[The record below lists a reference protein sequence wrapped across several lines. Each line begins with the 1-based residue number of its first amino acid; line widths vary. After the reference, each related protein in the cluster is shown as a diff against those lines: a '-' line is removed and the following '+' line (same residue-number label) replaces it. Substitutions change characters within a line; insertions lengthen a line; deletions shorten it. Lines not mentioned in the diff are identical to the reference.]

1 MANQSKPI
9 PEGGGIVQQILALIA
24 KSTKKKVM
32 TFSILV
38 ILVYFFLNYLRN
50 RKKVDPSKIKNPSLK
65 KKSKGQVDGLF
76 FKRLWELIKVVVP
89 SWKSPEVGYVISLTV
104 FLYLRTWLSI
114 YLATVKGRIVK
125 GIIKLDLNSFLKGLL
140 NLALCA
146 FPGSFINSCMTFFNR
161 SLAIS
166 FRARL
171 TNHFMDKYLKDLV
184 YYQMT
189 NLDQRIPTPDQ
200 RLTTDIEKWATS
212 LSNLYSNISKPVLDI
227 ILFSRKLSTLVGF
240 EGPLYVILWYVFT
253 GVLLRF
259 VSPSFGKL
267 FAVEQKLEGD
277 YRACHTDLVNHA
289 EEIAFFRGNDWEKN
303 RLNKSYDTLINH
315 SLVIMHKRL
324 FMGCFDSVLVKYGA
338 TLVGYVVIGLPVF
351 GTSHDAYLKKVGN
364 DASTITRDYV
374 RNSSLLIDLAG
385 AIGRLIVSYK
395 TIQSLAGYTCLIY
408 EMKEVLD
415 DLQEGKYER
424 TMIDNSSNQEIC
436 KKISINAESRGEI
449 TEGEIIKFE
458 NVPIVSPNGDVL
470 VQSLNIEIKPGM
482 NCIIAGPNGCGKSS
496 LFRILGSLWPVR
508 GGKIQRPHL
517 DQMFYI
523 PQRPYLPAGTL
534 RDQIIYPHKKLDMFR
549 KKMTDNDL
557 RALLKDVLLENIVE
571 REGGFDSMN
580 DWNDVLS
587 GGEKQRIAMARL
599 FYHRPIFA
607 ILDECTSSTS
617 LDIEKIVYDQCKKL
631 EITLFTVSHRLS
643 LYQFHDFILRFD
655 GEGGWSFEKL
665 KHQ

>member
-1 MANQSKPI
+1 MAIQSKPI
-9 PEGGGIVQQILALIA
+9 PISGSLIEQVIGLIV
-24 KSTKKKVM
+24 KSKKKKVL

-38 ILVYFFLNYLRN
+38 ILVYFVLNYIRN
-50 RKKVDPSKIKNPSLK
+50 RKKADPSKLK
-65 KKSKGQVDGLF
+65 LQQSIRKKSKGQVDGLF
-76 FKRLWELIKVVVP
+76 FKRIWELVKIVIP
-89 SWKSPEVGYVISLTV
+89 TWKSKEVGYIIALTA

-125 GIIKLDLNSFLKGLL
+125 GIIKLDLNVFLKGLF

-146 FPGSFINSCMTFFNR
+146 FPGSFINSCMTFFNK

-166 FRARL
+166 FRSRL
-171 TNHFMDKYLKDLV
+171 TTYFLDKYLKDLV

-189 NLDQRIPTPDQ
+189 NLDQRILTPDQ

-227 ILFSRKLSTLVGF
+227 ILFSRKLSTLVGI
-240 EGPLYVILWYVFT
+240 EGPLYVILWYLFT

-267 FAVEQKLEGD
+267 FAVEQRLEGD

-289 EEIAFFRGNDWEKN
+289 EEIAFFRGNVWEKN
-303 RLNKSYDTLINH
+303 RLNKSYETLINH
-315 SLVIMHKRL
+315 SLIIMSKRL

-338 TLVGYVVIGLPVF
+338 TLVGYIVIGLPVF
-351 GTSHDAYLKKVGN
+351 GNDHAAYLVKVGN
-364 DASTITRDYV
+364 DPSTITRDYV

-424 TMIDNSSNQEIC
+424 TMIDNTLRQEVH
-436 KKISINAESRGEI
+436 KKINISAESKGEI
-449 TEGEIIKFE
+449 IEGDIIKFE

-470 VQSLNIEIKPGM
+470 VSSLNIEIKPGM

-496 LFRILGSLWPVR
+496 LFRILGSLWPIR
-508 GGKIQRPHL
+508 GGQIQRPHL
-517 DQMFYI
+517 DHMFYI

-534 RDQIIYPHKKLDMFR
+534 RDQIIYPHKKLDMLR

-557 RALLKDVLLENIVE
+557 RGLLKDVLLENMVE
-571 REGGFDSMN
+571 REGGFDAVN

-599 FYHRPIFA
+599 FYHKPTFA

-665 KHQ
+665 NH

>member
-1 MANQSKPI
+1 MVAHSKPI
-9 PEGGGIVQQILALIA
+9 SENSSFLHQVLGLIL
-24 KSTKKKVM
+24 KSKKKKVL
-32 TFSILV
+32 TFSILI
-38 ILVYFFLNYLRN
+38 ILVYFFLNHLKN
-50 RKKVDPSKIKNPSLK
+50 RKKVDPSKIKLSQP
-65 KKSKGQVDGLF
+65 KKSKGQVDVLF
-76 FKRLWELIKVVVP
+76 FQRLWELIKIVIP
-89 SWKSPEVGYVISLTV
+89 SWKSAEIGYLIALTV

-125 GIIKLDLNSFLKGLL
+125 GIIKLDLNLFLKGLF

-146 FPGSFINSCMTFFNR
+146 FPGSFINSCLTFFNK
-161 SLAIS
+161 SLAIN

-171 TNHFMDKYLKDLV
+171 TNYFLDKYLKDLV

-189 NLDQRIPTPDQ
+189 NLDQRIGTPDQ
-200 RLTTDIEKWATS
+200 RLTTDIEKWASS

-227 ILFSRKLSTLVGF
+227 ILFSRKLSSLVGI
-240 EGPLYVILWYVFT
+240 EGPFYVILWYVFT
-253 GVLLRF
+253 GILLRF

-267 FAVEQKLEGD
+267 FAVEQRLEGD
-277 YRACHTDLVNHA
+277 YRACHSDLVNHA
-289 EEIAFFRGNDWEKN
+289 EEIAFFRGNQWEKT
-303 RLNKSYDTLINH
+303 RLNKSYATLINH
-315 SLVIMHKRL
+315 SHIIMQKRL

-351 GTSHDAYLKKVGN
+351 GAEHGDYLKKVGN
-364 DASTITRDYV
+364 DPSTITRDYV

-408 EMKEVLD
+408 EMKEVLE

-424 TMIDNSSNQEIC
+424 TMIDNALEVH
-436 KKISINAESRGEI
+436 KKMNISAESKGEI
-449 TEGEIIKFE
+449 IESNIIKFE

-470 VQSLNIEIKPGM
+470 VKSLNIEIKPGM

-508 GGKIQRPHL
+508 GGQIQRPHL

-534 RDQIIYPHKKLDMFR
+534 RDQLIYPHKKLDMLR
-549 KKMTDNDL
+549 KKVTDNDL
-557 RALLKDVLLENIVE
+557 RGLLRDVLLENIVE
-571 REGGFDSMN
+571 REGGFDAVN

-599 FYHRPIFA
+599 FYHKPIFA

-617 LDIEKIVYDQCKKL
+617 LDIEKIAYDQCKKL

-665 KHQ
+665 TH

>member
-9 PEGGGIVQQILALIA
+9 SESGGLINQIFSLIA
-24 KSTKKKVM
+24 KSTKKKVL
-32 TFSILV
+32 TFSILL
-38 ILVYFFLNYLRN
+38 ILVYFFLNYLHN
-50 RKKVDPSKIKNPSLK
+50 RKKVDQSKLKVQQSMK

-76 FKRLWELIKVVVP
+76 FKRLWELVKIVIP
-89 SWKSPEVGYVISLTV
+89 SWKSPEVGYLIALTC

-125 GIIKLDLNSFLKGLL
+125 GIIKLDLNSFLKGLM

-171 TNHFMDKYLKDLV
+171 TNYFMDKYLKDLV

-189 NLDQRIPTPDQ
+189 NLDQRILTPDQ

-240 EGPLYVILWYVFT
+240 EGPLYVILWYMFT

-277 YRACHTDLVNHA
+277 YRACHSDLVNHA
-289 EEIAFFRGNDWEKN
+289 EEIAFFRGNQWEKN
-303 RLNKSYDTLINH
+303 RLNKSYETLINH
-315 SLVIMHKRL
+315 SLIIMQKRL

-338 TLVGYVVIGLPVF
+338 TLVGYIVIGLPVF
-351 GTSHDAYLKKVGN
+351 GNNHAAYLQKVGN
-364 DASTITRDYV
+364 DPSTITRDYV

-408 EMKEVLD
+408 EMKEVLE

-424 TMIDNSSNQEIC
+424 TMIDNSKSVSQVKLN
-436 KKISINAESRGEI
+436 ISAESKGEI
-449 TEGEIIKFE
+449 IESNIIKFE

-496 LFRILGSLWPVR
+496 LFRILGSLWPIR
-508 GGKIQRPHL
+508 GGQIQRPHL

-534 RDQIIYPHKKLDMFR
+534 RDQIIYPHKKLDMLR
-549 KKMTDNDL
+549 RKMTDNDL

-571 REGGFDSMN
+571 REGGFDSFN

-599 FYHRPIFA
+599 FYHKPIFA